1 MNDKIYILILS
12 CVLFISCGNSSLP
25 SKNQQELS
33 EIVNELM
40 GKHIVFPKAMYN
52 DRAIDSLLKM
62 DYKLVVYTDSVGCT
76 ECHLSLGEWSV
87 KIREMKVINK
97 NLSFVFI
104 VNNSSELVIRSLL
117 NKNRFDYPVFIDHN
131 NSFYKLNSLKKDH
144 RFQVFLLDR
153 ENNILL
159 IGDPIR
165 NDAIWELYK
174 KTLNDE
180 KSVPF
185 KRYSNREIAVSAT
198 TINLGEFS
206 SEQSQSCIFTLYN
219 TGENML
225 VINDVVTSCGCTSV
239 EYSKEP
245 VSPGKSLDII
255 VTYKA
260 DHPEHFNKTITVY
273 CNSSA
278 SPLRLKIMGNA
289 K

>member
-1 MNDKIYILILS
+1 M
-12 CVLFISCGNSSLP
+12 
-25 SKNQQELS
+25 
-33 EIVNELM
+33 
-40 GKHIVFPKAMYN
+40 
-52 DRAIDSLLKM
+52 
-62 DYKLVVYTDSVGCT
+62 
-76 ECHLSLGEWSV
+76 
-87 KIREMKVINK
+87 
-97 NLSFVFI
+97 
-104 VNNSSELVIRSLL
+104 
-117 NKNRFDYPVFIDHN
+117 FIDHN

-180 KSVPF
+180 ESVPF

>member
-1 MNDKIYILILS
+1 MNDKVYILILS
-12 CVLFISCGNSSLP
+12 CALFISCGNRSLP

-33 EIVNELM
+33 RIVNELI
-40 GKHIVFPKAMYN
+40 GKHIVFPEAMYD

-97 NLSFVFI
+97 NLSFIFV

-185 KRYSNREIAVSAT
+185 KRYSNREIVVSAT

-225 VINDVVTSCGCTSV
+225 VIDDVVTSCGCTSV

-245 VSPGKSLDII
+245 ISPGKSLDII

-260 DHPEHFNKTITVY
+260 AHPEHFNKTITVY
-273 CNSSA
+273 CNSSV

>member
-1 MNDKIYILILS
+1 MND
-12 CVLFISCGNSSLP
+12 
-25 SKNQQELS
+25 E
-33 EIVNELM
+33 E
-40 GKHIVFPKAMYN
+40 
-52 DRAIDSLLKM
+52 
-62 DYKLVVYTDSVGCT
+62 
-76 ECHLSLGEWSV
+76 
-87 KIREMKVINK
+87 
-97 NLSFVFI
+97 
-104 VNNSSELVIRSLL
+104 
-117 NKNRFDYPVFIDHN
+117 
-131 NSFYKLNSLKKDH
+131 
-144 RFQVFLLDR
+144 
-153 ENNILL
+153 
-159 IGDPIR
+159 
-165 NDAIWELYK
+165 
-174 KTLNDE
+174 
-180 KSVPF
+180 SVPF